1 MLTEVIV
8 GKVFSGPGSAVGLLE
23 TKIHIPII
31 SDILNAIGIPDLSF
45 LDLLC
50 WITALSY
57 TVVDKIANNKAPFHD
72 NADVQS
78 IIFANNWETL
88 QALLTQPSP
97 PALVLF
103 RQERPQNYMPES
115 WHMFMVRRPQ
125 ANSLKNELPIAPTS
139 PGTIPPVFAEIANS
153 IYIAGHKFASFCSLT
168 AVYINY
174 EEEIWTYED
183 DESDE
188 GDSWF
193 PKNPWT
199 VPSASYVA
207 DTALPKDPI
216 QNAGWKMVSRSVTG
230 AAATAKL
237 AFTGPAQGFFETTY
251 GLSSLA
257 VNDPQAT
264 GELSILS
271 VWNC

>member
-1 MLTEVIV
+1 MERHCVHETAARSQRICLPLQVSRL
-8 GKVFSGPGSAVGLLE
+8 GKSGWYGAAVGLLE

-45 LDLLC
+45 LDFLC

-57 TVVDKIANNKAPFHD
+57 TVVYKIASRQQGSVPRHAG
-72 NADVQS
+72 VQS
-78 IIFANNWETL
+78 IISMNSWETL
-88 QALLTQPSP
+88 HALLTQPSP
-97 PALVLF
+97 PAA
-103 RQERPQNYMPES
+103 PAP
-115 WHMFMVRRPQ
+115 
-125 ANSLKNELPIAPTS
+125 PTS
-139 PGTIPPVFAEIANS
+139 PGTIPPVSAEIANS
-153 IYIAGHKFASFCSLT
+153 IYIAGHTFASLCSLT

-174 EEEIWTYED
+174 EEQRWTDED
-183 DESDE
+183 DESDDS
-188 GDSWF
+188 DSWC

-199 VPSASYVA
+199 VPSAVFSVIYTAASYVA

-216 QNAGWKMVSRSVTG
+216 QDTGWKDDVPAGHRPSRHDQ
-230 AAATAKL
+230 ARI
-237 AFTGPAQGFFETTY
+237 TGPAQGFFETTY
-251 GLSSLA
+251 GLSYLA